1 MPFVDVAS
9 LLRSNG
15 RPSEH
20 QELYLLQRLSSLD
33 GSLSV
38 LDAERVRAQRALEEL
53 EFRQSKL
60 LSKRKSIATIVS
72 PYRRLPA
79 DVWIEIMKFAVWS
92 RGVPSSGESAPDSH
106 SLSRQLKSTTS
117 NIYKPTTDDGRIH
130 WPEPRQLATFTRV
143 CKDWRDILHGA
154 AIFWCNLELHIY
166 SNDHNIDGFAPR
178 LETWLSRSGELP
190 WSLKIL
196 SSKRQLHA
204 PLFAAFLLRNCARWK
219 ELSLF
224 MHDLDV
230 LAPLFYLQPSSAGT
244 GIPGCPGGGRSGC
257 GCKGEHVWSN
267 LRVLSLDGWFTDRA
281 RVRPFT
287 LVDNVHADDAD
298 PLSLHHATIC
308 LHGTMPALKSLTIDT
323 PCQKVNSWKWIPWAQ
338 LSDVDLRT
346 SDQYEENVS
355 MLAKCSDALQTCSM
369 VFAPSLRIPVDIP
382 LLGPDPAGPI
392 TQGIANLLVT
402 GLHAAEASDDEGETS
417 SSERRST
424 EATEVL
430 HLGGL
435 KELTLRKIGYLSP
448 LISRLCAPAL
458 QKLFISMCPINE
470 PEPYLGATLV
480 DLLERSSAAISNTDE
495 SDVAGWDAVHSTDRA
510 RIRAP
515 STSGPPLT
523 YLTLALENTRRR
535 RMSTPVITNGEYID
549 IFERTEKLRTLHLKD
564 YSTDAR
570 FLEKINQRGL
580 LPRLKTISF
589 VVDADGQVPERFEEF
604 VKLRDRD
611 RHASSNSEIAE

>member
-1 MPFVDVAS
+1 MPFVDVDS
-9 LLRSNG
+9 LLRSND

-92 RGVPSSGESAPDSH
+92 RG
-106 SLSRQLKSTTS
+106 LKSTTS

-130 WPEPRQLATFTRV
+130 WPEPRQTCYLHSN
-143 CKDWRDILHGA
+143 ILHGA

-230 LAPLFYLQPSSAGT
+230 LAPLFYLQPSSAGA

-346 SDQYEENVS
+346 SDQYEENIS

-369 VFAPSLRIPVDIP
+369 VFAPSLRIP
-382 LLGPDPAGPI
+382 GPI

-480 DLLERSSAAISNTDE
+480 DLLERSSAATSKTDE
-495 SDVAGWDAVHSTDRA
+495 GDVAGWDAVHSTDRA